1 MIYDIPVSWFIF
13 GSVGFGLVVVI
24 LLLAVGRIPIKYNLR
39 SLLVRWRITLV
50 TALAFTTVVGL
61 LTVLLAFVNGMY
73 VLTQGSGHPGNVLVL
88 SDGATDELFSTLTY
102 ADLGDIERQPGV
114 LTLKRS
120 DGTEE
125 PLCSRE
131 VYIIANQRLPN
142 QPGRGRFV
150 QVRGIVDPI
159 ISAAVHD
166 LELLEGQWFSEA
178 GVQELPPGPD
188 GSSEQAIQCVVG
200 EGVAAELGK
209 DKGKKRLEI
218 GDTFVLGPRK
228 WVVVGIMKSGG
239 STFDSEIW
247 GKHQIVG
254 PLFGKDR
261 YTSLV
266 LRTAG
271 PQEARRLSEY
281 LTKDYKKAA
290 LSAQPETQYYASLQT
305 TNQQFLFAILVV
317 AAVMAMG
324 GIFGVMNTMFAAVS
338 QRTRDIGV
346 LRVLGF
352 SGPQV
357 LVSFFLEGL
366 LIALA
371 GGLLGV
377 ALGSLSDG
385 WRASSI
391 ISSGQ
396 GGGGKTI
403 VLELS
408 VDSLVIAAGL
418 LFTLLTG
425 TLGGLVPAWTAMR
438 LKPLDA
444 LR

>member
-1 MIYDIPVSWFIF
+1 MIYSVPLSWFLL
-13 GSVGFGLVVVI
+13 GGVMLGAVVLLV
-24 LLLAVGRIPIKYNLR
+24 LLAVGRIPLRYNLR

-73 VLTQGSGHPGNVLVL
+73 VLTQGSGLPQNVLVL

-102 ADLGDIERQPGV
+102 ADLGDVERQPGV
-114 LTLKRS
+114 LSLTRS
-120 DGTEE
+120 DGTQE

-131 VYIIANQRLPN
+131 VYIVANQRLAN

-159 ISAAVHD
+159 ISATVHD
-166 LELLEGQWFSEA
+166 LELAEGQWFSEA
-178 GVQELPPGPD
+178 GVQELAPRPD
-188 GSSEQAIQCVVG
+188 GSSDQAIQCVLG
-200 EGVAAELGK
+200 EGVAMELAKDFGK
-209 DKGKKRLEI
+209 RRLEV
-218 GDTFVLGPRK
+218 GDVFELGPRK
-228 WVVVGIMKSGG
+228 WVVVGIMKSRG

-261 YTSLV
+261 FTSLV
-266 LRTAG
+266 LRTGSPA
-271 PQEARRLSEY
+271 EAERLAEY
-281 LTKDYKKAA
+281 LSRDYKKAA
-290 LSAQPETQYYASLQT
+290 LSAQPENRYYASLQS

-338 QRTRDIGV
+338 QRIRDIGV

-366 LIALA
+366 MIALV
-371 GGLLGV
+371 GGLVGV

-391 ISSGQ
+391 ISGGA

-403 VLELS
+403 ILELH
-408 VDSLVIAAGL
+408 VDSLVLAAGL
-418 LFTLLTG
+418 LFTLVTG
-425 TLGGLVPAWTAMR
+425 TLGGLLPAWTAMR